1 RLRAL
6 PFWAEAV
13 SSERTA
19 GARVHAM
26 AEAEHD
32 PVLREAIAM
41 QAYEESRH
49 AALLESMLGHYGI
62 PIPDGE
68 GVRPRDAEWGFLR
81 MGYGECLASFF
92 AFALCRL
99 ATHSG
104 VFPGRRVERID
115 GVMHDETRHIRF

>member
-1 RLRAL
+1 MPAVSIGSAEHKALFCREFVDTFHAYEVRDLRWPALGDADLQRLRAL

-19 GARVHAM
+19 GA
-26 AEAEHD
+26 

-81 MGYGECLASFF
+81 MGYGECFDSFF
-92 AFALCRL
+92 AF
-99 ATHSG
+99 
-104 VFPGRRVERID
+104 
-115 GVMHDETRHIRF
+115 